1 LAPVALQ
8 PAIVVVQSMF
18 VQPGVLAL
26 SVHTFANVSDVE
38 MSVFAWH
45 SVLRT
50 HAALRH
56 ETMTLGVAQCA
67 ASTDDAVA
75 EKQAP
80 SELQRPVRGL
90 AP

>member
-1 LAPVALQ
+1 V
-8 PAIVVVQSMF
+8 F
-18 VQPGVLAL
+18 CLAL
-26 SVHTFANVSDVE
+26 SA
-38 MSVFAWH
+38 A
-45 SVLRT
+45 

-67 ASTDDAVA
+67 ASTDDVA